1 MNNSSTNTPIES
13 LKVLYNNKSYSESI
27 DALLKNKNSFS
38 KDIFHY
44 NLGTLYAQ
52 KGELAIA
59 RYHLEKANSIGTHKN
74 IVKNLD
80 MVRLKLGL
88 EQESQMLDK
97 VDQLSFSIMEIKKED
112 YLIGGLFF
120 LMVFFIAL
128 LKLTKFKKIFCF
140 LFLFLSLFL
149 LGTGQFIK
157 KEFLTGIVLQE
168 CQLRTGPSSIYPV
181 RTVFKSGQK
190 IVVGKKTDGWVKV
203 MVPRQL
209 EGWLSQ
215 NDVGLY

>member
-1 MNNSSTNTPIES
+1 M
-13 LKVLYNNKSYSESI
+13 
-27 DALLKNKNSFS
+27 KNKNIFS

-80 MVRLKLGL
+80 LVRFKLGL
-88 EQESQMLDK
+88 ENESQMLDK
-97 VDQLSFSIMEIKKED
+97 VDQLSFSIMEIQKED

-120 LMVFFIAL
+120 LMVFFIVL
-128 LKLTKFKKIFCF
+128 LKFTKFKKAFCF
-140 LFLFLSLFL
+140 VCLFLSLFL
-149 LGTGQFIK
+149 FGAGQFIK
-157 KEFLTGIVLQE
+157 KEFLTGIVLHE
-168 CQLRTGPSSIYPV
+168 SQLRTGPSSIYPV
-181 RTVFKSGQK
+181 RTVIKNGQK
-190 IVVGKKTDGWVKV
+190 LIVSKNVDGWLKV
-203 MVPRQL
+203 ISPRPL

-215 NDVGLY
+215 NDIGLY